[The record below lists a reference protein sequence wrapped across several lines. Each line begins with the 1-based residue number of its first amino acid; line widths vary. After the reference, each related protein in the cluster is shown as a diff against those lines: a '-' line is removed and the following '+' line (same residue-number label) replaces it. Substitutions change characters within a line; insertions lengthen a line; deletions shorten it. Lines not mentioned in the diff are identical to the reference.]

1 MKKIDVIYNENGY
14 IESVSDDSIHF
25 EQENDSLVVNAHI
38 TTDKKVRAYIRAA
51 NNNSTVTDEL
61 TPEEGVYSCV
71 VGSDYMAKGTLYIGF
86 EMYDDAGY
94 TERLEPLKIYIDSFV
109 NLGGGTSDNV
119 YIVTVK
125 VGSVKTLANG
135 EPATVENSG
144 TKKDMI
150 LNFGLPRG
158 EQGIQGIPG
167 KDGYTPV
174 KGKDYFTAED
184 IASLGIGNKVD
195 KEEFNENKQLIN
207 WYIDDFYSLIG
218 NKVDKVSGMGLSSN
232 DFTNALKT
240 RLENNTFD
248 YYHSIEFPLNEEEL
262 YNLLDECT
270 DEGVHLIFF
279 RDYDDIASTFYILT
293 VGGYYFFGEDGYK
306 YTCYQSL
313 FNLTDGTL
321 IVRDGIGNG
330 WEKISVSQTDLETAI
345 GDVET
350 SLENKVDKEEFNEN
364 KQLINWYIDDFYS
377 LIGNKVDKVSGM
389 GLSSNDFTNALK
401 TRLENN
407 TFDYYHSIEYPSNL
421 KEEFNAL
428 LDECTDEG
436 VHLIFIRDSDDTIP
450 KWYILAVGEYYDF
463 GEDDVTPYLYK
474 SLFNLTDGTIV
485 TQDSRDGSEW
495 EKISVS
501 QTDLAS
507 AIGDIET
514 SLENIIQ
521 KYGLGG
527 DSQ

>member
-248 YYHSIEFPLNEEEL
+248 YYHSIE
-262 YNLLDECT
+262 
-270 DEGVHLIFF
+270 
-279 RDYDDIASTFYILT
+279 
-293 VGGYYFFGEDGYK
+293 
-306 YTCYQSL
+306 
-313 FNLTDGTL
+313 
-321 IVRDGIGNG
+321 
-330 WEKISVSQTDLETAI
+330 
-345 GDVET
+345 
-350 SLENKVDKEEFNEN
+350 
-364 KQLINWYIDDFYS
+364 
-377 LIGNKVDKVSGM
+377 
-389 GLSSNDFTNALK
+389 
-401 TRLENN
+401 
-407 TFDYYHSIEYPSNL
+407 YPSNL